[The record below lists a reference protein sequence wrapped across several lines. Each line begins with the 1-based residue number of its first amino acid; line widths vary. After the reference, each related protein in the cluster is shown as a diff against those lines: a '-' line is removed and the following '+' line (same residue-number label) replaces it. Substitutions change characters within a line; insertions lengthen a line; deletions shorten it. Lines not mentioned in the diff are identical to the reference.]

1 MKLNIALITTGIIL
15 MLACVSEPSASMEIV
30 SKSPYV
36 GAIVIDAATGDVL
49 FEDKPDARAYPASVT
64 KLMVLLL
71 ILDAVDADHLTLDEP
86 VRVTA
91 RSSTIGGSQVYLK
104 DNEVF
109 PVDELLYALMVQS
122 ANDAAAALAI
132 HYMGS
137 KAVFVDL
144 MNKRAQK
151 IGMKDTV
158 FHSVHGLPPGR
169 GQHPD
174 VSTPRDIVALCRELL
189 KKPDAL
195 RYTSTWRR
203 PFRTE
208 AKEPFL
214 MENHNRLL
222 KTMEGCDGLKTG
234 FFWAAGFSIAAT
246 AVDGDNRAIAVVL
259 GAKNERVRD
268 KRAGKMLEEGLDR
281 LGHDSPRSSSA
292 MSPAGAASARE
303 QVTH

>member
-1 MKLNIALITTGIIL
+1 MKLNKILITAGIIL
-15 MLACVSEPSASMEIV
+15 LLTCISEPAASLRIM
-30 SKSPYV
+30 SKYPYA
-36 GAIVIDAATGDVL
+36 GAIVIDAATGYVL
-49 FEDKPDARAYPASVT
+49 FEDNADAKAYPASVT
-64 KLMVLLL
+64 KLMVLLV
-71 ILDAVDADHLTLDEP
+71 ILDAVDCDHLTLDEP
-86 VRVTA
+86 VKVTA

-122 ANDAAAALAI
+122 ANDAAVALAI

-137 KAVFVDL
+137 KEEFVHL

-169 GQHPD
+169 GQLPD
-174 VSTPRDIVALCRELL
+174 VSTPRDIAALCRELL
-189 KKPDAL
+189 KKTDAL

-208 AKEPFL
+208 AEVPFL

-246 AVDGDNRAIAVVL
+246 AANEDNRAIVVVL
-259 GAKNERVRD
+259 GAKSQKVRD
-268 KRAGKMLEEGLDR
+268 KRAKEMLEEGLSR
-281 LGHDSPRSSSA
+281 LDAGALRSSSTL
-292 MSPAGAASARE
+292 SP
-303 QVTH
+303 

>member
-1 MKLNIALITTGIIL
+1 MMERYMKLNKTLLTTGVIL
-15 MLACVSEPSASMEIV
+15 VLACVSGSAASMDIM
-30 SKSPYV
+30 SRDPYA
-36 GAIVIDAATGDVL
+36 GAIVIDAASGDVL
-49 FEDKPDARAYPASVT
+49 FEDEPDARAYPASVT

-71 ILDAVDADHLTLDEP
+71 ILDAVDADHLTLHDP

-91 RSSTIGGSQVYLK
+91 KSSTIGGSQVYLK

-109 PVDELLYALMVQS
+109 PVDEMLYALMVQS
-122 ANDAAAALAI
+122 ANDAAVALAI

-137 KAVFVDL
+137 KEVFVDL
-144 MNKRAQK
+144 MNKRAQR

-169 GQHPD
+169 GQLPD
-174 VSTPRDIVALCRELL
+174 VSSPRDIAKLCRELL

-208 AKEPFL
+208 AAEPFL
-214 MENHNRLL
+214 MENHNNLL

-246 AVDGDNRAIAVVL
+246 AVDEDHRVIAVVL
-259 GAKNERVRD
+259 GAKSQRIRD
-268 KRAGKMLEEGLDR
+268 KEAEKMLKEGLKK
-281 LGHDSPRSSSA
+281 LGSNSASSS
-292 MSPAGAASARE
+292 PASSR
-303 QVTH
+303 

>member
-1 MKLNIALITTGIIL
+1 MKANLALIPAIIIL
-15 MLACVSEPSASMEIV
+15 LLTGAAAPAASMKILA
-30 SKSPYV
+30 KNPYA
-36 GAIVIDAATGDVL
+36 GAIVVDAATGKVL
-49 FEDKPDARAYPASVT
+49 FEDNPDARAYPASVT

-71 ILDAVDADHLTLDEP
+71 ILDAVDAGHLTLDEP
-86 VRVTA
+86 VKVTA
-91 RSSTIGGSQVYLK
+91 KSSTIGGSQVYLK

-122 ANDAAAALAI
+122 ANDAAVALAI

-137 KAVFVDL
+137 KAAFVKL

-151 IGMKDTV
+151 IGMNDTV

-169 GQHPD
+169 GQLPD
-174 VSTPRDIVALCRELL
+174 VSTPRDIAALCLELL

-195 RYTSTWRR
+195 KYTSTRRR

-208 AKEPFL
+208 AAEPFL

-222 KTMEGCDGLKTG
+222 GEVEGCDGLKTG

-246 AVDGDNRAIAVVL
+246 AADEDNRVVAVVL
-259 GAKNERVRD
+259 GAMNEKVRD
-268 KRAGKMLEEGLDR
+268 ARAKEMLAEGLTK
-281 LGHDSPRSSSA
+281 LGA
-292 MSPAGAASARE
+292 NALQLLPA
-303 QVTH
+303 QMP

>member
-1 MKLNIALITTGIIL
+1 MKQNITLIAALVFL
-15 MLACVSEPSASMEIV
+15 LLACAAAPASSLEIV
-30 SKSPYV
+30 SKEPYT

-49 FEDKPDARAYPASVT
+49 FEDNADARAYPASVT
-64 KLMVLLL
+64 KLMVLLV
-71 ILDAVDADHLTLDEP
+71 ILDAVDAGHLALDEP

-91 RSSTIGGSQVYLK
+91 KSSTIGGSQVYLK

-109 PVDELLYALMVQS
+109 PVEELLYALMVQS
-122 ANDAAAALAI
+122 ANDAAVALAI

-137 KAVFVDL
+137 KDAFVDL
-144 MNKRAQK
+144 MNRRAQR

-169 GQHPD
+169 GQLPD
-174 VSTPRDIVALCRELL
+174 VSTPRDIAAMCREIL
-189 KKPDAL
+189 KKPDVL
-195 RYTSTWRR
+195 KYTSTRRR

-208 AKEPFL
+208 AAEPFL

-246 AVDGDNRAIAVVL
+246 AADRDNRAIAVVL
-259 GAKNERVRD
+259 GAKSEKVRD
-268 KRAGKMLEEGLDR
+268 RKAKEMLAEGLDR
-281 LGHDSPRSSSA
+281 LGPGSSRSSSQL
-292 MSPAGAASARE
+292 S
-303 QVTH
+303 H